1 MRVVYAAPDPA
12 LSRRDRDR
20 RKSFFYV
27 RAYSRRFTTLHE
39 LERPGNEVRVDPD
52 ALPDLLMHF
61 LLNVAPGSDT
71 AARRHVDLE
80 LEALSGRRASRGC
93 SAGPRALADSQLR
106 LSEAARQPGTG
117 RTGPKQRPRKY
128 SCWRPDP
135 SFPSPP

>member
-1 MRVVYAAPDPA
+1 MRVVYAAPDAA

-52 ALPDLLMHF
+52 ALSDLLMHF

-80 LEALSGRRASRGC
+80 LEALPGAGPREAQR
-93 SAGPRALADSQLR
+93 GPRALGDSQLR
-106 LSEAARQPGTG
+106 LSEAAWQPGTG
-117 RTGPKQRPRKY
+117 RTGPKQRPRKH